1 MGASVQ
7 PEYSPDNPFA
17 QGKTYSP
24 DNPFAGAHH
33 NKPKIGQMGHAIT
46 TDESDEGGEPGI
58 GTKILGS
65 IAALDRDVPG
75 AEAAQAGVR
84 SLIRRQPY
92 TEALSDI
99 RGAEDAAPF
108 AATLPARLLGGG
120 LSAAA
125 GGRALGLGAKGAG
138 ALYGGLAGLGDSA
151 PMSKDDRVGNALG
164 GAVIGGLA
172 GAAGQKA
179 AGIGRRVMTPVIRGG
194 TNMLRLALDAAPAV
208 TKTLEGISFPPEV
221 LRPPP
226 AVAAKLG
233 APKLDTN
240 LQNLLAAVK
249 VQNEAQGIHE
259 AGNGWGDAEEAM
271 GLAPHQQP
279 DLEALLKASLKMVK
293 PRTPNA

>member
-1 MGASVQ
+1 MN
-7 PEYSPDNPFA
+7 PDDPLEQLKALKA
-17 QGKTYSP
+17 QQTDPLDELKATKP
-24 DNPFAGAHH
+24 H

-58 GTKILGS
+58 GTKTLGAL
-65 IAALDRDVPG
+65 AALDRDIPG
-75 AEAAQAGVR
+75 AEAAQAGIR
-84 SLIRRQPY
+84 SVIRGQSYEQARN
-92 TEALSDI
+92 DI
-99 RGAEDAAPF
+99 RGAEDAAPL

-138 ALYGGLAGLGDSA
+138 VLYGGLAGLGDSA
-151 PMSKDDRVGNALG
+151 PMSKDDRVGNTIA
-164 GAVIGGLA
+164 GAAIGGLA

-179 AGIGRRVMTPVIRGG
+179 AGIGRRVMAPVLRGG
-194 TNMLRLALDAAPAV
+194 TNMLRQALDAAPAI
-208 TKTLEGISFPPEV
+208 TKTLEGIALPAEV

-233 APKLDTN
+233 APTLDTN

-259 AGNGWGDAEEAM
+259 VGNGWGDAEEAM

-279 DLEALLKASLKMVK
+279 DLEALLRASLKMVK
-293 PRTPNA
+293 PRTPNG